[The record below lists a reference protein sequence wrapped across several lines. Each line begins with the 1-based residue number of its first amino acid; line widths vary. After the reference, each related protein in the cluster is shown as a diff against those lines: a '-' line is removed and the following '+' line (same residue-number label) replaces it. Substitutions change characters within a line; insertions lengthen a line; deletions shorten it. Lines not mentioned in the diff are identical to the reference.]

1 MARTLDDHQT
11 LAGARRVN
19 PILALLRGQE
29 IHASA
34 ILALS
39 WGFAVLTASLLLW
52 AGVSDPIVR
61 AVMFV
66 LAGGCAYGRLFMSR
80 LGAVTS
86 MDGQDGPAPRAA
98 VKRWGDIGQMVL
110 ILLAFGFCAFGD
122 KFVVLGPC
130 LGAAAAMLLM
140 GGALI
145 GDRRTGVVARPKP
158 DPGLVVAV
166 IALIA
171 AFEPIWHWRGEVVVI
186 GLSLVCAALAFWA
199 GRQILARS

>member
-11 LAGARRVN
+11 LAGARRVS

-61 AVMFV
+61 AVMLV
-66 LAGGCAYGRLFMSR
+66 LAGLCAYGRLFMSR
-80 LGAVTS
+80 LGAVAS
-86 MDGQDGPAPRAA
+86 VDGQDGPAPRAGA
-98 VKRWGDIGQMVL
+98 KRWGDIGQLAM

-122 KFVVLGPC
+122 KFVLLGPC
-130 LGAAAAMLLM
+130 LGVAAALLLV

-145 GDRRTGVVARPKP
+145 SNRRSGVVARPKP
-158 DPGLVVAV
+158 DPGLAVAV
-166 IALIA
+166 IALVA
-171 AFEPIWHWRGEVVVI
+171 AFEPIWHWRGEVAVI
-186 GLSLVCAALAFWA
+186 GLSAVCAGLAFWA